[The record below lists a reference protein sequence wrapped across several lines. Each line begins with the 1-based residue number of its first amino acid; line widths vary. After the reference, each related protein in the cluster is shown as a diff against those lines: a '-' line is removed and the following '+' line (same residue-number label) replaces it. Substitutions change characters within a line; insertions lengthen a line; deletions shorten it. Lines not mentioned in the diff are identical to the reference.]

1 MIKLEEFSFGFPN
14 KDLYEKVSFTME
26 LGQSCAFIGSSG
38 SGKSTLA
45 EILLHPDD
53 YMFDGKLEMEEG
65 TTVAYVSQFYDV
77 DKDTACSVF
86 DYIAEGFVA
95 VENELGEVCAKMGM
109 VDEVDDALMESYQ
122 NVMDRFDAM
131 ECGEYTS
138 NIDKKL
144 ALADMTNKRDLDVS
158 KLSGGEFKLIQVI
171 KHMLY
176 KPDLLIMDEPDSFL
190 DFDNLNSLK
199 NLINSYKG
207 TTLTI
212 THSRYLLNHCFNK
225 IIHLENKD
233 IQEFDGRYIDYNFEL
248 LEKKIELQELSF
260 KDDEEIARN
269 EALIKRLRE
278 KATNYDSVANGKSLK
293 ARVKIQE
300 RLQARRIKSP
310 FVSIR
315 KPEVNFVAE
324 DVLDEGVA
332 LEVNGFN
339 LSFAEDILED
349 VSFSIGSKDKVGII
363 GANGAGK
370 TSLIREIYK
379 NADDAITIPETTNL
393 LYLSQNKEDTFDG
406 TKDIYDVFLDLG
418 FKTYTEVSEYLSGF
432 GFPEEK
438 MTQKIGSLS
447 GGEKNILGLA
457 KLSTLQSNLLIL
469 DEPTSHL
476 DTYAQIALEEA
487 ISAYEGAVLMI
498 SHDFYSIVNCL
509 DYVLIIEDK
518 HIRKMQMKKFKRM
531 IYAKHFDKEYL
542 EKEKAKK
549 EVEVKVET
557 ALLAKDFEK
566 AKILAEDLA
575 VIIESM

>member
-1 MIKLEEFSFGFPN
+1 MIELKEFSYGFPN
-14 KDLYEKVSFTME
+14 KDLYDKVSFTLE

-38 SGKSTLA
+38 CGKSTLA
-45 EILLHPDD
+45 EILMDPER
-53 YMFDGKLEMEEG
+53 YMFEGKLLIEEG
-65 TTVAYVSQFYDV
+65 TSIAYVSQFYDV
-77 DKDTACSVF
+77 DKSKTISVF
-86 DYIAEGFVA
+86 EYIAEGFVA
-95 VENELGEVCAKMGM
+95 VENELAEVCAKMGT
-109 VDEVDDALMESYQ
+109 VDEVDETLMDAYQ
-122 NVMDRFDAM
+122 EVMNRFDAM
-131 ECGEYTS
+131 ECGDYIS
-138 NIDKKL
+138 NIEKKL
-144 ALADMTNKRDLDVS
+144 ALADMVNKRDLDLS

-171 KHMLY
+171 KQMLY

-199 NLINSYKG
+199 HLINSYKG

-233 IQEFDGRYIDYNFEL
+233 IQEFDGRYIEYNFEL

-269 EALIKRLRE
+269 EALIKRLRD
-278 KATNYDSVANGKSLK
+278 KASNYDSAANGKSLK

-315 KPEVNFVAE
+315 KPEVNFVAA
-324 DVLDEGVA
+324 DVLEEGTA

-349 VSFSIGSKDKVGII
+349 VSFTIGSKDKVGII

-370 TSLIREIYK
+370 TSLIRAIYA
-379 NADDAITIPETTNL
+379 NQDEAITIPDTTNL
-393 LYLSQNKEDTFDG
+393 LYLSQNKEDTFAG
-406 TKDIYDVFLDLG
+406 EQDIYDAFLDLD
-418 FKTYTEVSEYLSGF
+418 FATYTEVSEYLSKF

-487 ISAYEGAVLMI
+487 IANYEGAVLMI

-518 HIRKMQMKKFKRM
+518 QIRKMKMKKFKRM
-531 IYAKHFDKEYL
+531 IYGKHFEKEYL
-542 EKEKAKK
+542 EKEKMKK
-549 EVEVKVET
+549 EAEVKVET

-566 AKILAEDLA
+566 AKVLAEDLA
-575 VIIESM
+575 TIIEGM